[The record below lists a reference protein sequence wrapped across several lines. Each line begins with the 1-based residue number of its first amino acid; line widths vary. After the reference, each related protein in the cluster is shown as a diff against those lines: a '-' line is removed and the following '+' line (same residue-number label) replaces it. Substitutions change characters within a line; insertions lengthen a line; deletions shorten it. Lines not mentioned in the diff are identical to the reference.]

1 MWGTDTAGD
10 CPDIRMPT
18 VYSMMRYIVA
28 VRIAGISG
36 DRYASGGSV
45 GTRRRE
51 VGAVLTPLRGR
62 IEQIKP
68 SAASGDPAGQ
78 AAAFAARRQW
88 IEVPVGSIGGRD
100 GGRGPGEDRP
110 GPHRLPCRGTPCNSR
125 HYKRTCWWTLS
136 TRVPSR
142 SNRNAGLMLLL
153 PPEADRGHEAPE
165 QYRNCNGI
173 ARRLRGSIRCA
184 GL

>member
-51 VGAVLTPLRGR
+51 VGAVLTRLRGR

-78 AAAFAARRQW
+78 AAAFAARRQG
-88 IEVPVGSIGGRD
+88 IEVPVGSIGVETEGEGRAKTARVHIAYRVGEPRVTAGTTSARA
-100 GGRGPGEDRP
+100 GGRCPPGCRP
-110 GPHRLPCRGTPCNSR
+110 GRTGTR
-125 HYKRTCWWTLS
+125 
-136 TRVPSR
+136 
-142 SNRNAGLMLLL
+142 A
-153 PPEADRGHEAPE
+153 
-165 QYRNCNGI
+165 
-173 ARRLRGSIRCA
+173 
-184 GL
+184 